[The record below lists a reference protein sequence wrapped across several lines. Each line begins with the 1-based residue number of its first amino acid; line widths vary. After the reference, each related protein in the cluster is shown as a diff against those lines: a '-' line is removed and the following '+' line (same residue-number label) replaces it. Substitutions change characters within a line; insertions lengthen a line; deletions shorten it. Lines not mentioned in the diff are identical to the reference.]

1 MQLNHVIHESD
12 SSIDM
17 SKYDPLK
24 NYLRQAPQSALTL
37 KFSEI
42 EQILG
47 FDLPHSAYKYASWWA
62 NSARGGAHMKAWRD
76 AGWEVSNIDL
86 SGRRVTFQRRSGQPV
101 RPVQPQAEAASA
113 QDAERAVPQAAPA
126 REEGAGA
133 ATAGAATSGSATP
146 APRQGASGEAG
157 SPSTKPAAASGPARR
172 EAAPRIALV
181 PEEAIDLAKLPG
193 HARRLLESRARLTG
207 RTPAQ
212 EAAAALGRMLMEER
226 QRLVQRLKEIR
237 GRTIRPGSFDLL
249 AVLGRSKGGE

>member
-1 MQLNHVIHESD
+1 
-12 SSIDM
+12 M

-86 SGRRVTFQRRSGQPV
+86 SGRRVTFRRRSGQPV
-101 RPVQPQAEAASA
+101 RPVQPQAEVISP
-113 QDAERAVPQAAPA
+113 QDSERETPQTSPVKK
-126 REEGAGA
+126 EGAGA
-133 ATAGAATSGSATP
+133 ATASASTAEPTAP
-146 APRQGASGEAG
+146 AKRQGASGGAG
-157 SPSTKPAAASGPARR
+157 SPSISPVSTPGPTRR
-172 EAAPRIALV
+172 EAAPRITLV

-212 EAAAALGRMLMEER
+212 EAAAALGRILMEER